1 MSEQIMTARAI
12 QVERLVERLKV
23 QFKPLLHFWQKMSN
37 DWVFNLS
44 GLLAYNILMTMFPIL
59 LALLAIAG
67 FILSTVSPGS
77 QQALVNS
84 IANALPGGSSG
95 TGGIVVQVALNNLR
109 REAGLLFIIA
119 LLTAI
124 FTGSR
129 LFITLESCFGVIF
142 RLRGRSVLRQ
152 NLMAISMLLLYVVL
166 APIFLLTSFVP
177 TAIINAIEGSG
188 GGAKVNTFLINF
200 VGVATAF
207 LVALVLF
214 SVIYIVVPNRRV
226 AVSEVWKGTLV
237 AAGLLV
243 LYELLFPIY
252 ETVALRPDN
261 YGSVAAFAIVIL
273 IFFYYLAFILLLGA
287 EVNSWTSGQR
297 ETAGDI
303 AAILHEVQAHN
314 TTLGAA
320 GPTAGMPQ
328 EDKQHHKGARAM
340 QTPESARK
348 HEHDDHHTDVQPT
361 IIQPNGGTPS

>member
-1 MSEQIMTARAI
+1 MADHTITARSI
-12 QVERLVERLKV
+12 QIERLKERAR
-23 QFKPLLHFWQKMSN
+23 PLLRFWQKVSN

-67 FILSTVSPGS
+67 FILATVSPGS
-77 QQALVNS
+77 QQALVEA
-84 IANALPGGSSG
+84 IANALPGGSAG
-95 TGGIVVQVALNNLR
+95 TGGVVAEVALSNLR
-109 REAGLLFIIA
+109 RQAGGIFIIA
-119 LLTAI
+119 LLVAI

-142 RLRGRSVLRQ
+142 RLRSRSILRQ
-152 NLMAISMLLLYVVL
+152 NLMAIGMLMLYVVL
-166 APIFLLTSFVP
+166 APIFLLASFVP
-177 TAIINAIEGSG
+177 QAIINAIEQSNA
-188 GGAKVNTFLINF
+188 GATVNGLLIHLIGLLVAF
-200 VGVATAF
+200 V
-207 LVALVLF
+207 VALVLF

-226 AVSEVWKGTLV
+226 SLSEVWRGTLL
-237 AAGLLV
+237 ASGLLV

-252 ETVALRPDN
+252 ETIALRPDN

-273 IFFYYLAFILLLGA
+273 IFFYYLALILLLGA
-287 EVNSWTSGQR
+287 EVNSWASGQR

-314 TTLGAA
+314 TTIGAA

-340 QTPESARK
+340 ATPERAKK
-348 HEHDDHHTDVQPT
+348 HERDDHHVR
-361 IIQPNGGTPS
+361 IQPGIIPPDSEKQS

>member
-1 MSEQIMTARAI
+1 MAEHIMTARAMRI
-12 QVERLVERLKV
+12 ERLKER
-23 QFKPLLHFWQKMSN
+23 FRPLLRFWQKMSN

-67 FILSTVSPGS
+67 FILATVSPGS
-77 QQALVNS
+77 QHALVEA
-84 IANALPGGSSG
+84 IANALPGGSAG
-95 TGGIVVQVALNNLR
+95 TGGVVAEVALNNLR
-109 REAGLLFIIA
+109 RQAGLLFIIA

-142 RLRGRSVLRQ
+142 RLRGRSFLRQ
-152 NLMAISMLLLYVVL
+152 NLMAIGMLMLYVVL
-166 APIFLLTSFVP
+166 APIFLLASFVP
-177 TAIINAIEGSG
+177 QAIINAIEQSNA
-188 GGAKVNTFLINF
+188 GATVNGLLIHLIGLLVAF
-200 VGVATAF
+200 V
-207 LVALVLF
+207 VALVLF

-226 AVSEVWKGTLV
+226 RLSEVWRGTLL

-252 ETVALRPDN
+252 ETIALRPDN

-273 IFFYYLAFILLLGA
+273 IFFYYLALILLLGA
-287 EVNSWTSGQR
+287 EVNSWASGQR

-314 TTLGAA
+314 TTIGAA

-340 QTPESARK
+340 ATPERARQ
-348 HEHDDHHTDVQPT
+348 HEHDDHHSNVRPA
-361 IIQPNGGTPS
+361 IIPPEGEKKS